1 MRTVNS
7 LLPSASHRNFF
18 PCDAEYFAFHLE
30 NGFPRFVRNGRA
42 VSPRHDFIFDKIEY
56 TDELEEFIEHART
69 CKKCR
74 EDLELYYLINR
85 GLGDVPAPDN
95 SGEDVGYDQELEDIF
110 SFYDEWFTKQKKQ
123 KWATKISNVVCGI
136 IVICII
142 GFLIGVL
149 IGYI

>member
-1 MRTVNS
+1 MGAYRGSSMINYCK
-7 LLPSASHRNFF
+7 ASEKAEVVAI
-18 PCDAEYFAFHLE
+18 CDKWEEVLE
-30 NGFPRFVRNGRA
+30 RQRQNLNDSTIAYYKSF
-42 VSPRHDFIFDKIEY
+42 
-56 TDELEEFIEHART
+56 EEFIEHART

-123 KWATKISNVVCGI
+123 KWATKISIVVCGI

>member
-1 MRTVNS
+1 MMYYNGIAKRLNFCVNRRIIS
-7 LLPSASHRNFF
+7 KLLVMNKCMECREFQN
-18 PCDAEYFAFHLE
+18 LI
-30 NGFPRFVRNGRA
+30 
-42 VSPRHDFIFDKIEY
+42 HDFIFDKIEY

-95 SGEDVGYDQELEDIF
+95 SGEDVGDDQELEDIF

-123 KWATKISNVVCGI
+123 KWATKISIVVCGI

>member
-1 MRTVNS
+1 MMYYNGIAKRLNFCVKRRIIS
-7 LLPSASHRNFF
+7 KLLVMNKCMECREFQN
-18 PCDAEYFAFHLE
+18 LI
-30 NGFPRFVRNGRA
+30 
-42 VSPRHDFIFDKIEY
+42 HDFIFDKIEY
-56 TDELEEFIEHART
+56 TDELEECI
-69 CKKCR
+69 

-123 KWATKISNVVCGI
+123 KWATKISIVVCGI